1 MKKALFVLFYSLIS
15 VMLYGQGFA
24 VSSDKMNV
32 AYVGVDN
39 PLTIVAEACDCSNIM
54 ASCDNGT
61 LTKKSECHFI
71 FRPEKEGVADIIVAA
86 KTRNGT
92 KSIGT
97 TRYRV
102 KMIPLPRVA
111 LGRQSGGFMKAEL
124 FKAQKGLSILL
135 DNSELDCTWKILSF
149 RVVIAPKLGEV
160 LQIDNSGPL
169 FNQRVLLSIQRL
181 KTGDKVIFENIKAT
195 DQDGLPRSINSMV
208 FTIV

>member
-24 VSSDKMNV
+24 VSADKMNV

-39 PLTIVAEACDCSNIM
+39 PLTIVAEGYDCKDIQ
-54 ASCDNGT
+54 ASCANGT

-71 FRPEKEGVADIIVAA
+71 FRPEKEGLADIIVTV
-86 KTRNGT
+86 KTKR
-92 KSIGT
+92 IGT
-97 TRYRV
+97 ANYRV
-102 KMIPLPRVA
+102 KMAPLPRVA
-111 LGRQSGGFMKAEL
+111 LGGQSGGFMKAEL

-135 DNSELDCTWKILSF
+135 YNSELDCTWKVLSF

-160 LQIDNSGPL
+160 LQIHNSGPL